1 MGTSRK
7 QGQTKIGRACRKRG
21 RWRKKRRGSKIV
33 LGVSGQQV
41 RKTRGATAPF
51 SQITLLLFSRDL
63 FSCRLYYDYF
73 SERLEEPTIK
83 ANLNSTTGQYYLGH
97 AHTLPDSFCTG
108 TKTIPDRASVHPWG
122 GGGMDVD
129 SAYKRFR
136 DARRKF

>member
-7 QGQTKIGRACRKRG
+7 QGQRKIGRACRKRG

-51 SQITLLLFSRDL
+51 PQFTPVLFSRDL
-63 FSCRLYYDYF
+63 FSRRLYYDYF

-97 AHTLPDSFCTG
+97 AQTLLDFTALKPYQIGLLFT
-108 TKTIPDRASVHPWG
+108 PG
-122 GGGMDVD
+122 GGGGRD
-129 SAYKRFR
+129 SAYKRLGMLGGNF
-136 DARRKF
+136 